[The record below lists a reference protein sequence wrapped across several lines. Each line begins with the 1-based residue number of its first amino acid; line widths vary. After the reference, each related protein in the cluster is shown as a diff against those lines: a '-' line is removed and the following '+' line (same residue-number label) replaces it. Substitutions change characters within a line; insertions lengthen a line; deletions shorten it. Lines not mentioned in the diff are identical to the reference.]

1 MRACAKKR
9 EARRDAGKLESVFRF
24 LYLDAVRSL
33 TFISL
38 SRCLFFSPINLVRQ
52 AIRRAAVDVA
62 RLARALELEVP
73 DTAASARLTG
83 LELADAVGELGA
95 LGQDLTAGARAS
107 ARALADAALA
117 AASAPAA
124 VASFGPVLRRAVV
137 PRVSGATV
145 PALRERA
152 ALPRAR
158 VQGPTA
164 AEVAAAAR
172 AGARLARGALK
183 AGGLLRAVDGL
194 LGLVSADNLA
204 ERANM
209 MDPGRGTYGGARS
222 AAGGGGR
229 RGGVGSPGGGSG
241 HDATPSS
248 GRRRRRRPPPIPG
261 ESDSDAAAV

>member
-1 MRACAKKR
+1 MCEETRGEKGCGETGER
-9 EARRDAGKLESVFRF
+9 VSVSLSRRRLISH
-24 LYLDAVRSL
+24 LHL
-33 TFISL
+33 SL
-38 SRCLFFSPINLVRQ
+38 SRCLFFPPINLVRQ

-107 ARALADAALA
+107 ALALADAASA

-229 RGGVGSPGGGSG
+229 RGGGGSPGGGSG